1 MENVTTDTQPQAA
14 TQATTQ
20 PDSQQQPFS
29 DAQARLQQLKA
40 EIQKVIVGQ
49 DAVIDDILICM
60 LAAGHALVEGVPGL
74 GKTLLVRSLSQAL
87 AGSFNRIQFTPD
99 LMPTDIA
106 GHAMFNRDQDDF
118 VIRKGPVF
126 CHFLLADEINRAPA
140 KTQSAL
146 LEAMQEQQVTIEG
159 QSLSLPTPFM
169 VMATQNPLEHEGT
182 YPLPEAQ
189 LDRFLMH
196 IWIDYP
202 DEQQEI
208 ELSKRMAANK
218 GDQLNTQT
226 INELMTPDDI
236 SALQTLLTRME
247 VDDSIHDYAVRLV
260 RATRDWHGIEVGAGP
275 RGSLALLRTARARA
289 LTQGRYFVIPDDVK
303 AMAVAVLR
311 HRIRLSAELEIE
323 GISPS
328 QVIAELVQ
336 SVEAPRV

>member
-1 MENVTTDTQPQAA
+1 MENVTTDTQPQDA

-106 GHAMFNRDQDDF
+106 GHAMFNREQDDF

-236 SALQTLLTRME
+236 SALQTLLTEME